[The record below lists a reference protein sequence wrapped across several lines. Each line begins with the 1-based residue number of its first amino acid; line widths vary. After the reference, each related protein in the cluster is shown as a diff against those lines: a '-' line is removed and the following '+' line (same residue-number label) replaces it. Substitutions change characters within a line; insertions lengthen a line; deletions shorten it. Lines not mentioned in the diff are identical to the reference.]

1 MLGQTEFFSKGSEK
15 FLNSSSQWK
24 FTKKLSVKIYFSSE
38 KTVYDCTGAID
49 INILLDSSASM
60 RLDYQLQVAFI
71 EKLVDLLGLARSG
84 PHASLVAY
92 SKKADPIID
101 LKDGYDSDLFKN
113 RISTA
118 IFEGK
123 DSRFDRA
130 FYLARV
136 ALFDPKRGARN
147 NVPKVVLF
155 ITDGKHTNKETT
167 ALDMAEELKD
177 LGVQIIV
184 VAIGGGVDKEM
195 LREIATS
202 NESIYFEQSFN
213 NLLKDDV
220 ISGMYN
226 GMCARLGNT
235 SLFYTTVQVRPV
247 DFTNAL

>member
-1 MLGQTEFFSKGSEK
+1 M
-15 FLNSSSQWK
+15 
-24 FTKKLSVKIYFSSE
+24 
-38 KTVYDCTGAID
+38 YDCTGAID
-49 INILLDSSASM
+49 INIILDSSASM
-60 RLDYQLQVAFI
+60 RLDYQLQVTFI
-71 EKLVDLLGLARSG
+71 EKFVDLLGLARSG

-92 SKKADPIID
+92 SNKADTIVN
-101 LKDGYDSDLFKN
+101 LKDGHDSDLFKN

-118 IFEGK
+118 NFEGK

-184 VAIGGGVDKEM
+184 VAIGGGVDEEM

-220 ISGMYN
+220 ISGMLS

-235 SLFYTTVQVRPV
+235 SLFCTTVQMKPV
-247 DFTNAL
+247 NFTNLL